1 MENSSIYGLAK
12 QTQIMNA
19 FFKSQFSYSPLTC
32 MMHNRKRNNKMNW
45 LYERCLRVTYDDSL
59 SSYNELLERNI
70 RVSVHNRNIHSS
82 H

>member
-1 MENSSIYGLAK
+1 
-12 QTQIMNA
+12 
-19 FFKSQFSYSPLTC
+19 

-70 RVSVHNRNIHSS
+70 RVSVHNRNFQSS